1 MNIYSIVTIHA
12 HLLWPIHVRL
22 STVGRAGSVA
32 GGATIRVVLNEPKM
46 ALVVRTDL
54 GMGKGKIAA
63 QVAHAAVAAALRER
77 GTAAFA
83 AWSRAG
89 QPKVVLKIGSETELA
104 QLCAQ
109 AHAAG
114 LPVQVIH
121 DAGRTQIVAGT
132 MTCCAIGPAY
142 GDDVDRVTAPL
153 SLL

>member
-1 MNIYSIVTIHA
+1 M
-12 HLLWPIHVRL
+12 
-22 STVGRAGSVA
+22 
-32 GGATIRVVLNEPKM
+32 LNEPKM

-54 GMGKGKIAA
+54 GMGRGKIAA
-63 QVAHAAVAAALRER
+63 QVAHAAVTAALRAR
-77 GTAAFA
+77 DTAMFA

-89 QPKVVLKIGSETELA
+89 QRKVVLKIGGETELA

-121 DAGRTQIVAGT
+121 DAGRTQLAAGT

-142 GDDVDRVTAPL
+142 REGLDRVTA
-153 SLL
+153 SLGLL